1 MSGAC
6 GHEDCAA
13 TANGP
18 RKCGMPAVARD
29 ALAVRRPATAV
40 DDVLERVAL
49 TLRRLVD
56 TSRSDVVDIERDGD
70 REQSLEIGAVR
81 GRAE

>member
-1 MSGAC
+1 
-6 GHEDCAA
+6 
-13 TANGP
+13 
-18 RKCGMPAVARD
+18 MPAVARD

-56 TSRSDVVDIERDGD
+56 TSRSDVVDVERDGD